1 MNTLLCV
8 LSCLLTLAISSPSP
22 TWFDLTF
29 SAEWDAFKQEYNKT
43 YESDEVENL
52 RKFIFAENKKEIDD
66 HNELYARG
74 FTTYSKSVNQF
85 TDLLKIEFA
94 AQYFG
99 YNSST
104 SREDSKSSNSSL
116 DSSDYDYDN
125 YHEFTPDL
133 EVPTSVD
140 WRKAHVVT
148 RVKDQGRCGS
158 CWAFSAIG
166 AIEGL
171 AAITHKKL
179 IELSVQQLVDCVYPP
194 GRSGCRGGRMID
206 AFKYIIEAG
215 GISSEAHY
223 PYISG
228 ETGTSAKCKFN
239 KKDFKVKLKGYH
251 IIPADENSL
260 RDAVAAIGPIS
271 VAINGYGIMDYSQG
285 IYDNPNCDG
294 QRLNHAMLLIGYG
307 IEKDIPYWLVKNSW
321 GAQWGE
327 KGYIRMRRNRNNL
340 CGIASAAS
348 HPEIQQNS
356 EEEEEE
362 ENLIN

>member
-29 SAEWDAFKQEYNKT
+29 SAEWDAFKQDYNKT

-104 SREDSKSSNSSL
+104 SREDNKSSNSSL

-158 CWAFSAIG
+158 CWAFSA
-166 AIEGL
+166 
-171 AAITHKKL
+171 
-179 IELSVQQLVDCVYPP
+179 
-194 GRSGCRGGRMID
+194 
-206 AFKYIIEAG
+206 
-215 GISSEAHY
+215 
-223 PYISG
+223 
-228 ETGTSAKCKFN
+228 TGTSAKCKFN